1 MLIDIHTH
9 AYRVKCPFGANFCTL
24 DEILKEQDRL
34 GIDMSCILPVVSPE
48 IYIPQNT
55 EDIIDMARAY
65 PDRIIPFC
73 NVDPRSLSN
82 SPFAKLEDVMEFYK
96 EKGCK
101 ALGEV
106 MPNMRMD
113 DPKVQNLFRAAEK
126 VGFSVTPDG
135 SDQLDGD
142 FGLYDEPGLP
152 QLELSLRRF
161 PKLIIFGHGP
171 IFWGEIARLDTPGEK
186 SYPFR
191 FLDEG
196 QVDGVPNRKHPIKEE
211 GVVAKLLRRYQN
223 LHCDLSD
230 GTAYFALTR
239 DEDYIAEFIKEF
251 DDRMYF
257 GTDQCYYGQPIP
269 LIDKLKEWKQR
280 GVISASSYNKITHEN
295 AMRLLKI

>member
-1 MLIDIHTH
+1 MLIDFHTH

-24 DEILKEQDRL
+24 EELLKEQDRL
-34 GIDMSCILPVVSPE
+34 GIDMSCVLPVVSPE

-82 SPFAKLEDVMEFYK
+82 SPFAKLENVLEFYK

-101 ALGEV
+101 AVGEV
-106 MPNMRMD
+106 MPNMRTD
-113 DPKVQNLFRAAEK
+113 DLKVQNLFRACEK
-126 VGFSVTPDG
+126 VGFSVTIDG

-142 FGLYDEPGLP
+142 FGLYDDPGLP

-161 PKLIIFGHGP
+161 PNLIFFGHGP
-171 IFWGEIARLDTPGEK
+171 IFWGEIAKLETPAEK
-186 SYPFR
+186 GYPFR

-196 QVDGVPNRKHPIKEE
+196 QVNGVPGRKKPIKEE
-211 GVVAKLLRRYQN
+211 GVVAKLLRRYPN

-251 DDRMYF
+251 EDRMYF
-257 GTDQCYYGQPIP
+257 GTDQCGYGQQIP

-280 GVISASSYNKITHEN
+280 GVISKAAYNKITHEN
-295 AMRLLKI
+295 AMRHLGL

>member
-1 MLIDIHTH
+1 MLIDFHTH

-24 DEILKEQDRL
+24 EEILKEQERL
-34 GIDMSCILPVVSPE
+34 GIDMSCVLPVVSPE

-82 SPFAKLEDVMEFYK
+82 SPFAKLENVLEFAK

-101 ALGEV
+101 AVGEV

-161 PKLIIFGHGP
+161 PNLIIFGHGP
-171 IFWGEIARLDTPGEK
+171 IFWGEIAKLETPGEK
-186 SYPFR
+186 GYPFR

-196 QVDGVPNRKHPIKEE
+196 QVNGVPNRKKPIKEE
-211 GVVAKLLRRYQN
+211 GVVAKLLRRYPN

-239 DEDYIAEFIKEF
+239 DEDYISEFIKEF
-251 DDRMYF
+251 EDRMYF

-280 GVISASSYNKITHEN
+280 GVITNAAYNKITHEN
-295 AMRLLKI
+295 AMRHLGL